1 MANLLNRLS
10 TQMNIITEVAGTVF
24 SIEVAIGQSVEPDDV
39 LAYIES
45 MKMEI
50 PITTSSAGMIQSISI
65 QPGDSVKENQVV
77 MIVAS

>member
-1 MANLLNRLS
+1 MADLLNRLS
-10 TQMNIITEVAGTVF
+10 TRMNIITEVAGTVF

-50 PITTSSAGMIQSISI
+50 PITASSAGMIQSISI